1 MKYVLI
7 TGGTSGI
14 GYELARK
21 FASNHYGIVIV
32 SSSQERLKSTKEKL
46 EKEFSIPVKTYEQDL
61 SAIGAAISLY
71 DKIRDARIEISVL
84 VNNAGFGLAGAA
96 EQIDLQKDES
106 MLVLN
111 MITPVEL
118 MKLFLPD
125 MYQRGSGKIL
135 NVASTGAFQPGPY
148 TASYH
153 ASKVFVLN
161 YSRAVRFEAIKNGV
175 QICVLCPGATKTDF
189 FRKEG
194 KPTPK
199 YAMPAEEVADY
210 AYKRL
215 MQNKEVSIPG
225 IGNRLLKMAPI
236 SYRMKLIAKVKA
248 PK

>member
-1 MKYVLI
+1 MKYALI

-21 FASNHYGIVIV
+21 FAGNHYGIVIV

-46 EKEFSIPVKTYEQDL
+46 EKEFSISVKTYEQDL
-61 SAIGAAISLY
+61 SIIGAAVSLY
-71 DKIRDARIEISVL
+71 EKIKADRIEVSVL

-96 EQIDLQKDES
+96 EQIDLQRDES
-106 MLVLN
+106 MMILN
-111 MITPVEL
+111 MITSVEL

-161 YSRAVRFEAIKNGV
+161 YSRAVRFEAMKNGV

-189 FRKEG
+189 FNKEG
-194 KPTPK
+194 KPTPE
-199 YAMPAEEVADY
+199 YAMPADEVADY

-225 IGNRLLKMAPI
+225 MRNRLLKIAPI
-236 SYRMKLIAKVKA
+236 SYRMKVIAKIKA

>member
-1 MKYVLI
+1 MKYALI

-21 FASNHYGIVIV
+21 FLGNHYGIVIV

-46 EKEFSIPVKTYEQDL
+46 EKEFSISVITYEQDL
-61 SAIGAAISLY
+61 SIIGAAVSLY
-71 DKIRDARIEISVL
+71 EKIKADGIEVSVL

-106 MLVLN
+106 MMILN

-118 MKLFLPD
+118 MKLFLSD
-125 MYQRGSGKIL
+125 MYQRGYGKIL

-153 ASKVFVLN
+153 ASKVFILN
-161 YSRAVRFEAIKNGV
+161 YSRAVRFEANKNGV
-175 QICVLCPGATKTDF
+175 HICTLCPGATKTDF
-189 FRKEG
+189 FNKEG
-194 KPTPK
+194 KSTPE
-199 YAMPAEEVADY
+199 YAMPADEVADY

-225 IGNRLLKMAPI
+225 IRNRLIKIVPI
-236 SYRMKLIAKVKA
+236 NDRIKFIAKIKE